1 MANFDSAKT
10 KSGVELPLMNLKGK
24 AYMLVAHRILWLNE
38 DVERFTISTEYPVL
52 NTTEAVV
59 RATVCIYNNE
69 GNLLKSS
76 TATKREEKKDFND
89 FTEKAETG
97 AIGRAVTLLGYGTAF
112 ALADLAEGERIID
125 APLAAPDKKA
135 SKEPMIVY
143 TAKEAGKV
151 AVTPDVEVKAPVV
164 QATLDLSKLAAELTV
179 PVEAPKKTTFRKPS
193 TKAVE
198 SPKKAGGWD

>member
-1 MANFDSAKT
+1 MSQFDSAKT

-38 DVERFTISTEYPVL
+38 DVERFTITTEYPVL

-59 RATVCIYNNE
+59 RATVCIYNKD
-69 GNLLKSS
+69 GALLKSS

-125 APLAAPDKKA
+125 APLAAPAKKEFPGSGA
-135 SKEPMIVY
+135 IEVLTGVSK
-143 TAKEAGKV
+143 
-151 AVTPDVEVKAPVV
+151 AVKPTVTVDM
-164 QATLDLSKLAAELTV
+164 SKLEPQAMAVETLKSEVAA
-179 PVEAPKKTTFRKPS
+179 EAPKKTSFRKPS
-193 TKAVE
+193 TKPAE
-198 SPKKAGGWD
+198 AAPKKAGGWD